1 MTLPKRHK
9 KGVSLPLYFYP
20 TMADDQKSAKELRE
34 YHKGGSIP
42 SDQLSASQLRARE
55 SIRSNNPHFSTGDP
69 SASTD
74 SGGQLLLVSAVA
86 VGLIAVVL
94 AYVFG
99 FVGGK

>member
-1 MTLPKRHK
+1 
-9 KGVSLPLYFYP
+9 
-20 TMADDQKSAKELRE
+20 MADDQKSAKELRE

-69 SASTD
+69 NASTD
-74 SGGQLLLVSAVA
+74 SGGQLLLVSLA
-86 VGLIAVVL
+86 VGLFAVVL

-99 FVGGK
+99 FVGGSK